1 MAIKPEKNRS
11 NMKKDTVQTT
21 EFDCVSFET
30 YHSKFH
36 ASVNRWNMDSV
47 EKKFYVVAYLIEGT
61 DQKYF
66 FNSAFGDG
74 KVHPKNKEGV
84 HVKNFKGRKEAWL
97 AYAKVLNQMRETKY
111 KPLIDALV
119 GFDHNQGVTLE
130 VIL

>member
-1 MAIKPEKNRS
+1 MRQDGNDK
-11 NMKKDTVQTT
+11 TT

-36 ASVNRWNMDSV
+36 ASVNRWNMDLAEGS
-47 EKKFYVVAYLIEGT
+47 KKFYVVAYLIEGT
-61 DQKYF
+61 DQKHF
-66 FNSAFGDG
+66 FHND
-74 KVHPKNKEGV
+74 EGTV

-111 KPLIDALV
+111 KPLIDSLV